1 MFTYAL
7 IDTISKDYIQHI
19 KKKNNIKSF
28 IETYITYNSFNN
40 TFMKERGKA
49 VKSYLKKE
57 DINKTIITCIKIA
70 EKFSHG
76 NTSQD
81 LIID

>member
-1 MFTYAL
+1 
-7 IDTISKDYIQHI
+7 
-19 KKKNNIKSF
+19 
-28 IETYITYNSFNN
+28 
-40 TFMKERGKA
+40 MKERGKA

-76 NTSQD
+76 NTSQN
-81 LIID
+81 LIIRLKVF